1 MFFVLF
7 VRKKGEEPLP
17 RSRQTPTYVLPD
29 PGGPFGCGC
38 ILSQSRPEEG
48 MDNSTHIHL
57 SGASRHIL
65 AKRFGYAYVS
75 DKIDYIYV
83 HRCTLFL
90 HISWSLEQECLLAAP
105 AD

>member
-1 MFFVLF
+1 MDIST
-7 VRKKGEEPLP
+7 R
-17 RSRQTPTYVLPD
+17 
-29 PGGPFGCGC
+29 
-38 ILSQSRPEEG
+38 IHISQGLADIR
-48 MDNSTHIHL
+48 
-57 SGASRHIL
+57 L